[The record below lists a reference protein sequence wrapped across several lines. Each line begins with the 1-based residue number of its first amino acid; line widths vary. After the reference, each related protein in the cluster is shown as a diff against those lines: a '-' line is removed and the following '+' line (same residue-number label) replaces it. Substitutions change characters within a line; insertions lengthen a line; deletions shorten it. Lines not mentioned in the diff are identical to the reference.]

1 MRNAVA
7 AAAALV
13 LLAAGCTSSEGSA
26 EDRAS
31 TGSASES
38 AQDPSGTPSGS
49 ASETAAETPSETP
62 TETATETET
71 ATAEPV
77 SGPVMEV
84 QGITI
89 QLPKG
94 YRIGFDTPVVTTAQG
109 RLGLVGLSAIAG
121 EQWSLDRLYQDDLR
135 IGGPM
140 QSVERLPDTTLDGL
154 PAYRYGGRRDRHVI
168 RQVYGTWDSG
178 YQVMVRFDLHDF
190 MPEAKRQE
198 LVESVVATYD
208 SPSG

>member
-62 TETATETET
+62 TETATET

-190 MPEAKRQE
+190 MPEAKRRE

>member
-13 LLAAGCTSSEGSA
+13 LLAAGCTSSEGSV

-38 AQDPSGTPSGS
+38 PQDPSGTPSGS

-62 TETATETET
+62 TETATET

-140 QSVERLPDTTLDGL
+140 QSVERLPDTTLDGI

>member
-62 TETATETET
+62 TETATET